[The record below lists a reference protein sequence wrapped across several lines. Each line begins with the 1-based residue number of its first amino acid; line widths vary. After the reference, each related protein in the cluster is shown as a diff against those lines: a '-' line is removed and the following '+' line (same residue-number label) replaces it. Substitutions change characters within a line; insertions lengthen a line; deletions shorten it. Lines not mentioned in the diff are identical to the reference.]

1 MNKTEFIKAVADKA
15 NLTQKDAAAAV
26 EAFVDVIAD
35 ALKAGD
41 KVALANFG
49 SFELKEK
56 AAHQGFNPITKEPIK
71 IAASKA
77 PAFKFGKA
85 YKARFN

>member
-15 NLTQKDAAAAV
+15 NLTQKDAAAAID
-26 EAFVDVIAD
+26 AFENVIAD

-41 KVALANFG
+41 KVALASFG
-49 SFELKEK
+49 SFELKKK
-56 AAHQGFNPITKEPIK
+56 AAHQGFNPITKEAIT
-71 IAASKA
+71 IEASNS
-77 PAFKFGKA
+77 PVFKFGKT

>member
-15 NLTQKDAAAAV
+15 NLTQKDAAAAID
-26 EAFVDVIAD
+26 AFVDVIAD

-49 SFELKEK
+49 SFELKKK
-56 AAHQGFNPITKEPIK
+56 AAHQGFNPITKEAIT
-71 IAASKA
+71 IEASNA
-77 PAFKFGKA
+77 PVFKFGKT

>member
-26 EAFVDVIAD
+26 EAFVDVISD

-41 KVALANFG
+41 KVAIAKFG
-49 SFELKEK
+49 TFEIKEK
-56 AAHQGFNPITKEPIK
+56 PARDGFNPLTKQPIK
-71 IAASKA
+71 IAASKV
-77 PAFKFGKA
+77 PTLKFGKG
-85 YKARFN
+85 YKDLF

>member
-1 MNKTEFIKAVADKA
+1 MNKTELIKAVAQQA
-15 NLTQKDAAAAV
+15 ELSQKDATAAV
-26 EAFVDVIAD
+26 EALVEVIAE
-35 ALKAGD
+35 ALKSGD

-56 AAHQGFNPITKEPIK
+56 PARQGFNPVTKQPIT

-77 PAFKFGKA
+77 PVCKFGKSF
-85 YKARFN
+85 KELFN